1 MIKTMQVI
9 NHLGESITLDLR
21 RPEKSGFLIHNID
34 GIGPGS
40 AIINESD
47 LASVDGTRF
56 NSARISSRNIVINA
70 YFVENP
76 TIENARLLSY
86 KYFPIKKKIKLIFN
100 TGTRSSEIEG
110 YVERNEPI
118 MFSSRTGTQISLV
131 CPDPYFYASGKPHET
146 VFYGM
151 TPHFEFPFFNES
163 LTTPLINMG
172 ELENRVENNIFYA
185 GDTDVGI
192 TLHLRASGEVRDI
205 NIYNVKTREKMT
217 ILTARIE
224 ALTGEPFGAGDEI
237 IINTVKGNKYAQLLR
252 GGLYTNILNC
262 LERDSA
268 WFQLGKGDN
277 IFAYTAEYGA
287 INLQF
292 HITNRVIYEG
302 I

>member
-1 MIKTMQVI
+1 MIKNIKVI

-21 RPEKSGFLIHNID
+21 RPEKSGFLIHNVD
-34 GIGPGS
+34 GIGPGT

-56 NSARISSRNIVINA
+56 NSARVSSRNIVINA

-76 TIENARLLSY
+76 TIEAARLMSY
-86 KYFPIKKKIKLIFN
+86 KYFPIKKKIKLIFTTN
-100 TGTRSSEIEG
+100 TRVSEIEG
-110 YVERNEPI
+110 YVERNEPV
-118 MFSSRTGTQISLV
+118 MFSERTGTQISII
-131 CPDPYFYASGKPHET
+131 CPDPYFYSSGKPHET

-151 TPHFEFPFFNES
+151 TPHFEFPMMNDS
-163 LTTPLINMG
+163 LTERLINMG
-172 ELENRVENNIFYA
+172 ELENRVENNIFYS
-185 GDTDVGI
+185 GDANVGI
-192 TLHLRASGEVRDI
+192 TLHLRAAGEVRDI

-217 ILTARIE
+217 ILTDRIE
-224 ALTGEPFGAGDEI
+224 TLTGTPYGAGDEI

-252 GGLYTNILNC
+252 GGVYINILNC

-277 IFAYTAEYGA
+277 IFAYTADYGA

-292 HITNRVIYEG
+292 YITNRVIYEG